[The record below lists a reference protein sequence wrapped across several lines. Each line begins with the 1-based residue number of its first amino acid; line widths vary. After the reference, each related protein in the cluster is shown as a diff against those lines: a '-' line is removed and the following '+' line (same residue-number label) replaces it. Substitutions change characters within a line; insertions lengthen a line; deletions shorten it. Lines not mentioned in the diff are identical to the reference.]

1 MNIAKLLVRG
11 VITVSP
17 FSLLQI
23 IAALYGQAR
32 LGSTHDIYPVK
43 IFNGVKTRQA
53 QSINLRNKERQARP
67 AEQQQKRLER
77 HQEVLRKSMAV
88 FTKNMAG

>member
-43 IFNGVKTRQA
+43 ILNGVKARQA

>member
-43 IFNGVKTRQA
+43 IFNSVNARQA

>member
-43 IFNGVKTRQA
+43 IFNSVKARQA

>member
-43 IFNGVKTRQA
+43 IFNGVKARQA
-53 QSINLRNKERQARP
+53 VSINLRNKERQARP

>member
-1 MNIAKLLVRG
+1 MNITKLLVRG

-43 IFNGVKTRQA
+43 IFNGVKARQA
-53 QSINLRNKERQARP
+53 
-67 AEQQQKRLER
+67 
-77 HQEVLRKSMAV
+77 
-88 FTKNMAG
+88 

>member
-1 MNIAKLLVRG
+1 MGR
-11 VITVSP
+11 
-17 FSLLQI
+17 
-23 IAALYGQAR
+23 
-32 LGSTHDIYPVK
+32 HDWAQPNGIYPVK

-53 QSINLRNKERQARP
+53 QSINLRNKERQARA

-77 HQEVLRKSMAV
+77 HQEVLRKSIAV